1 MQNQLAHPYPQF
13 KKDDVILQVIPH
25 LGVGGAERTTLEI
38 AEALLEAGATPL
50 VCSGGG
56 RLETKM
62 QKMQIECITWNV
74 YTKNPF
80 LILINA
86 IRLAFLMKA
95 KGVKIIHAR
104 SRAPAWSCYLASRL
118 TNTPYVATFHSPYKF
133 KSKLK
138 LWYNS
143 VMGKANRV
151 IANSDYVA
159 DYVLSHYNVSES
171 KLTRIYRGV
180 DLTQFNPDKIT
191 DEDRSALKK
200 AWVIPDGKRVILMPA
215 RLTHWKGQT
224 LAIEALKHLTSK
236 DWIIVFVGSDQGRKA
251 YKQSL
256 IERATFY
263 GLIDQVRFVD
273 HCSDM
278 PLAYD
283 IADLV
288 LSISL
293 EPEAFGRVIVEAQA
307 MERLVIVTENGAAHE
322 TIIENETGYLVK
334 SDNPKGL
341 AARIE
346 AILSLPDEERLKKER
361 AARKFVSTKFDIR
374 IMCQKTLELYKEL
387 LLKD

>member
-38 AEALLEAGATPL
+38 ATALLEAGATPL

-56 RLETKM
+56 RLETEMK
-62 QKMQIECITWNV
+62 KMQIECLTWNV
-74 YTKNPF
+74 YTKNPL
-80 LILINA
+80 LIIINA
-86 IRLAFLMKA
+86 VRLAFLIKS

-104 SRAPAWSCYLASRL
+104 SRAPAWSCYLASKL
-118 TNTPYVATFHSPYKF
+118 TGTPYVTTFHSPYKF

-138 LWYNS
+138 LFYNS
-143 VMGKANRV
+143 VMGRADRV

-159 DYVLSHYNVSES
+159 NYVLSNYKVPES

-180 DLTQFNPDKIT
+180 DLDHFNPDNIS
-191 DEDRSALKK
+191 DEDISALKK
-200 AWVIPDGKRVILMPA
+200 TWVIPEGKRIILMPA

-224 LAIEALKHLTSK
+224 LALEALKYLTSK
-236 DWIIVFVGSDQGRKA
+236 DWMIVFVGSDQGRKA

-263 GLIDQVRFVD
+263 GLIDQVRFID
-273 HCSDM
+273 HCANM
-278 PLAYD
+278 PLAY
-283 IADLV
+283 ALSDLV

-293 EPEAFGRVIVEAQA
+293 EAEAFGRVIVEAEA

-322 TIIENETGYLVK
+322 TIIDGETGYLVK
-334 SDNPKGL
+334 SDDPKGL

-346 AILSLPDEERLKKER
+346 TILSMPDDELIKKEKR
-361 AARKFVSTKFDIR
+361 ARTFAASTFDIR
-374 IMCQKTLELYKEL
+374 IMCQKTLELYKTL
-387 LLKD
+387 LQK